1 LCGWKEGCFIGKGKR
16 GGWFWLERQLGKR
29 KMACQSVSFTNV
41 GFVLPLK
48 SVLLLKAE
56 ENRVYSL
63 EFGQQLGT
71 HDKKGRL
78 GY

>member
-1 LCGWKEGCFIGKGKR
+1 VWLEGRLFYWKGKK
-16 GGWFWLERQLGKR
+16 GWLERQLGKR
-29 KMACQSVSFTNV
+29 KMACQSVSFIND
-41 GFVLPLK
+41 GFVLHMK
-48 SVLLLKAE
+48 SVLLLKVE

-78 GY
+78 G

>member
-1 LCGWKEGCFIGKGKR
+1 
-16 GGWFWLERQLGKR
+16 
-29 KMACQSVSFTNV
+29 MACQSVSFINF

-48 SVLLLKAE
+48 RVLLLKEE